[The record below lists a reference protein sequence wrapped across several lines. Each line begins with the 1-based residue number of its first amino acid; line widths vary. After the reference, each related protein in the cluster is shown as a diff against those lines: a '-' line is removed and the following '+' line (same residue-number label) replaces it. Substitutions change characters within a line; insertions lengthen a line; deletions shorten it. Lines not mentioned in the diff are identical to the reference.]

1 MSTVSKPHAAH
12 LSSQRDNLE
21 SRLFKSLGNSAFP
34 GLFYMHIKDKIYACR
49 FDYLHKKSLI
59 LMQKGDLI
67 MHIFGYSFLQN
78 GLLPAGLLNI
88 TADIY
93 THTACHGAGSEGRI
107 YRDIH

>member
-1 MSTVSKPHAAH
+1 
-12 LSSQRDNLE
+12 
-21 SRLFKSLGNSAFP
+21 
-34 GLFYMHIKDKIYACR
+34 
-49 FDYLHKKSLI
+49 
-59 LMQKGDLI
+59 MQKGDLI